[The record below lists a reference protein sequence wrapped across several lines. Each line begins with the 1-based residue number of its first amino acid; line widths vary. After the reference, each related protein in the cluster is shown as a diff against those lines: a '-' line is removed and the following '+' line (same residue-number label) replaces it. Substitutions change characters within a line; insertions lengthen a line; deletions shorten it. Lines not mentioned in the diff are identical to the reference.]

1 MENKYKEYF
10 LGTLEKLVNTPS
22 PSGYTFHVKSF
33 LTNELKQFEKYGLT
47 KVYKNNGI
55 EFIFNPDEDR
65 NKRAVCSH
73 FDTLGLF
80 ISHIDPDGTIR
91 LNMIGGYPWT
101 AVEGEYVKIHTMD
114 NKIFTGTILFHKA
127 STHIYGSGY
136 DQDPRKQEL
145 MYLRLDEKVSSV
157 EGVNALG
164 ITLGDFVSLE
174 PRFEKTASGF
184 LKSRHLDN
192 KTGIALILT
201 LMKHIVDNQLTDKIG
216 HFRCIFTS
224 GEEIGKGA
232 NFVRDLDELLIVD
245 NAVVG
250 KTQNS
255 LEDKVTICVK
265 DSTGPFDY
273 SFKKHLINL
282 ANQKDIDYVLDVYKS
297 YGCDSET
304 VLRLGVDVRTAL
316 IGPGIDASHSYER
329 THMDSLVQ
337 TYALMKEY
345 LVSGQVQ
352 EHQID

>member
-1 MENKYKEYF
+1 MKEQYQKYF
-10 LGTLEKLVNTPS
+10 LDILKSLIETPS
-22 PSGYTFHVKSF
+22 PSGYTFHVRNLILKELEEYKS
-33 LTNELKQFEKYGLT
+33 LGEV

-55 EFIFNPDEDR
+55 EFIFNSSKTENR
-65 NKRAVCSH
+65 RAICSH

-80 ISHIDPDGTIR
+80 LSHIETDGMIR
-91 LNMIGGYPWT
+91 LDMIGGYPWT

-114 NKIFTGTILFHKA
+114 NKTYTGTILFHKA
-127 STHIYGSGY
+127 STHIYGSSY
-136 DQDPRKQEL
+136 DQEPRKQDL
-145 MYLRLDEKVSSV
+145 MYLRLDEKVSSI
-157 EGVNALG
+157 EDVNNLG
-164 ITLGDFVSLE
+164 IFLGDFVSLD
-174 PRFEKTASGF
+174 PRFVYTNSGF

-201 LMKHIVDNQLTDKIG
+201 MMKQIKEQNLQNKIG

-232 NFVRDLDELLIVD
+232 NFVKDLDELLIVD

-273 SFKKHLINL
+273 SFKKHLINMSKS
-282 ANQKDIDYVLDVYKS
+282 NQIDYVLDVYKR

-304 VLRLGVDVRTAL
+304 VLKLGVDVRTAL

-329 THMDSLVQ
+329 THID
-337 TYALMKEY
+337 ALTHTFLLMINYTLGDAVKEHC
-345 LVSGQVQ
+345 V
-352 EHQID
+352 E